1 MEQGA
6 SFRFGREE
14 RLKRRGEIREVF
26 NHGRGVSC
34 GGAKLFALRNA
45 LARNRIAFTFS
56 RKFGN
61 AVKRNRA
68 RRLGREAYRHLRP
81 GLGTGYDLV
90 LLIYP
95 GADDFAAR
103 MAQLRGLFARQGLL
117 QTGPSGN
124 R

>member
-1 MEQGA
+1 VEKTA
-6 SFRFGREE
+6 SFRFRREE

-26 NHGRGVSC
+26 NQGRGVSC
-34 GGAKLFALRNA
+34 PGAKLFARRNT
-45 LARNRIAFTFS
+45 LPGNRIAFTFS

-81 GLGTGYDLV
+81 GLRTGYDLV

-117 QTGPSGN
+117 KTDNSGN